1 MSIRVLIAEDDA
13 NLRQGLIDLLEGE
26 GYEVFPNEDGK
37 KALHCFRQEAP
48 DLVLLDVMMPEMS
61 GYDVCRE
68 IRKSDSRTPIIM
80 LTAKGE
86 EIDKVIGLELG
97 ADDYVTKP
105 FGLHELRARI
115 AAVLRRSRNNQQ
127 EPTASLPDQFPV
139 GQALVDRKT
148 YQVTIGNQSHSLT
161 SREMKLLEIFHT
173 RPNEVLSRND
183 LLNAAWGIDYFG
195 TTRTLDQHIA
205 QLRKKIEPDPAS
217 PEFLLT
223 VHGVGYKFQ
232 PTVSLEGE
240 SR

>member
-1 MSIRVLIAEDDA
+1 MNIRVLVAEDDA

-26 GYEVFPNEDGK
+26 GYEVFHAGDGQ
-37 KALHCFRQEAP
+37 KALECFRKEAP

-86 EIDKVIGLELG
+86 EIDKVVGLELG
-97 ADDYVTKP
+97 SDDYVTKP

-127 EPTASLPDQFPV
+127 APLTRLPDQFPL
-139 GQALVDRKT
+139 GQALIDRKT
-148 YQVTIGNQSHSLT
+148 YQVTIGDRSHSLT

-173 RPNEVLSRND
+173 RPKEVLSRND

-217 PEFLLT
+217 PQFLLT

-232 PTVSLEGE
+232 PDHG
-240 SR
+240 

>member
-13 NLRQGLIDLLEGE
+13 SLRLGLIDLLEGE
-26 GYEVFPNEDGK
+26 GYQVSSAADGRA
-37 KALHCFRQEAP
+37 ALDRFRQESP
-48 DLVLLDVMMPEMS
+48 DLVLLDVMMPELS

-68 IRKSDSRTPIIM
+68 IRKSDSRTSIIM

-86 EIDKVIGLELG
+86 EIDKVVGFELG

-115 AAVLRRSRNNQQ
+115 AAVLRRSRFDRQ
-127 EPTASLPDQFPV
+127 EEAAALPTQFHIGP
-139 GQALVDRKT
+139 ALIDRKT
-148 YQVTIGNQSHSLT
+148 YQATNGSQSHNLT
-161 SREMKLLEIFHT
+161 SRELKLLEIFHA

-205 QLRKKIEPDPAS
+205 QLRKKIEPDQANPQY
-217 PEFLLT
+217 LLT

-232 PTVSLEGE
+232 PA
-240 SR
+240 